1 MSLDITKIKK
11 VREAT
16 GASMVR
22 VKEVLDETK
31 GSESKA
37 IEILAKEMGEKMDK
51 RSDRTTGQGILQVY
65 THHDGKMISVVELL
79 CETDFVAKNELFVSL
94 AKDLSLQ
101 VASMSPKSVKELE
114 GQDFV
119 KDPSK
124 KVSDLV
130 SEVKAKTGE
139 NIQIGR
145 LWRIQLGDENIQ

>member
-1 MSLDITKIKK
+1 MSLDITKIKL

-22 VKEVLDETK
+22 VKEVLDEVD
-31 GSESKA
+31 GDEAKA
-37 IEILAKEMGEKMDK
+37 IEILSAEMGEKMAK
-51 RSDRTTGQGILQVY
+51 RSERTTGQGLLQTY
-65 THHDGKMISVVELL
+65 THHDGKTVSVVELL

-101 VASMSPKSVKELE
+101 VASMNPKDADELLS
-114 GQDFV
+114 QDFI

-130 SEVKAKTGE
+130 ESVKAKTGE
-139 NIQIGR
+139 VVRIGR
-145 LWRIQLGDENIQ
+145 IWMIRLGEKN